1 MYGETDQLGEVRLP
15 ALQGRTL
22 IERLNEIGRS
32 LSASHS
38 KISEFLLISGHSAAF
53 LTAADIAASVGVS
66 ESTVV
71 RFARLLGFRG
81 FPELQQFLRAGLLQS
96 LSPTE
101 RVYAYDD
108 IRDDTQLVARLTE
121 IEILNLRT
129 TLQQAD
135 TAALRSLTESIGKAR
150 RCYVV
155 GLRSSRGVATLLG
168 HYLMKFTP
176 YVTTITSGD
185 FLLEELSWAN
195 AQDLLIA
202 FSFPR
207 YSEGTI
213 EAIRIVKRAGT
224 RTAAITDSSGSPA
237 AQLSDLSLIAPA
249 SSGFFG
255 NSFLGAVAMTNLLL
269 AFCTRAQPEA
279 VRERLARVETAAAL
293 DRRFVDSLVQS
304 AARK

>member
-1 MYGETDQLGEVRLP
+1 MYSETNHGGETGLR
-15 ALQGRTL
+15 ALQGRNL
-22 IERLNEIGRS
+22 VERLNEIGRS
-32 LSASHS
+32 LSASNS
-38 KISEFLLISGHSAAF
+38 KISAFLLMSGHGAAF

-101 RVYAYDD
+101 RVHAYDD
-108 IRDDTQLVARLTE
+108 IRDDTQLVARITE
-121 IEILNLRT
+121 IELLNLRT

-135 TAALRSLTESIGKAR
+135 MVALRALTESICKAR
-150 RCYVV
+150 RCYVI

-168 HYLMKFTP
+168 HYLTKFIP
-176 YVTTITSGD
+176 HVTTITSGD
-185 FLLEELSWAN
+185 FMPEELSWAN

-207 YSEGTI
+207 YSEGTV
-213 EAIRIVKRAGT
+213 EAIRIARRAGA
-224 RTAAITDSSGSPA
+224 RTAAITDSTGSPA
-237 AQLSDLSLIAPA
+237 AQLSDERLIVPA

-255 NSFLGAVAMTNLLL
+255 NSFVGAVAMTNLLL

-279 VRERLARVETAAAL
+279 VRESLARVESAAAL
-293 DRRFVDSLVQS
+293 DRRFVDAPGQP
-304 AARK
+304 AAGE